1 MTGGAGRFLRKEVS
15 EHLHTWR
22 LPVLGGVFLFFAL
35 TGPILAMLTPALL
48 RSVQA
53 SQPGLVIQLPVPGW
67 RDAYVQWIKN
77 LSQIGAFVMILAAAG
92 SVSGE
97 VSKGTVILVLTKPLS
112 RAAFV
117 VCKAVVFFGLVVAE
131 VVLGTL
137 VTQGVTRFVFG
148 SAPWATIWTPTIVWL
163 VFAALLISIATLM
176 SSIAPTLAA
185 AGLGI
190 VAFFA
195 LSIAAMWGPVARFS
209 PAGLTFAPSRLLL
222 GQPVALFWPL
232 ATAAAGAVAFTA
244 VAALLFSR
252 REL

>member
-1 MTGGAGRFLRKEVS
+1 MMGGAGRFLRKEVS

-35 TGPILAMLTPALL
+35 TGPVLAMLTPALL

-53 SQPGLVIQLPVPGW
+53 SQPGLVIQIPVPGW

-97 VSKGTVILVLTKPLS
+97 VSKGTAVLVLTKPLTKS
-112 RAAFV
+112 DFI
-117 VCKAVVFFGLVVAE
+117 VCKVVVFFGLVVAE

-137 VTQGVTRFVFG
+137 VTQAVTLLVFG
-148 SAPWATIWTPTIVWL
+148 SAPWAAIWMPTIVWL
-163 VFAALLISIATLM
+163 AFAALLIAIATLM

-185 AGLGI
+185 AGLGL

-195 LSIAAMWGPVARFS
+195 LSIAAMWGPLARFS
-209 PAGLTFAPSRLLL
+209 PAGLSFALSRLLF
-222 GQPVALFWPL
+222 GQPVALAWPL
-232 ATAAAGAVAFTA
+232 VTAAAATLAITA
-244 VAALLFSR
+244 AAALLFSR